1 MNIDIDAILA
11 PIPGDNPAGEDL
23 RYEPVYDEI
32 KEARRADD
40 DLDRGD
46 WEYEIKIADWD
57 KAMALCV
64 ETLTERTKDL
74 QIGAWLTEALVK
86 TRGFEGLAAGLK
98 ILTVFLEEFWD
109 NVYPEIDDDDLDYR
123 IGPLEFLNNN
133 LWFSIKGI
141 LVTDPRAI
149 QGYTWSQW
157 EESRQVGSAKDLVNE
172 FGDVNDVKK
181 AARDEKIAEGKLTAE
196 DFDAAVA
203 SSSKAYYVELD
214 GVLTSCMDG
223 FNAFDEA
230 VDGKFGDE
238 GPRLSELKKAIED
251 CALFISR
258 ALKKKREIDPDPEPE
273 PEVDP
278 EAVVQMEASLE
289 AAQDESGTGAPEP
302 VSAPLAGPAAAAV
315 PAQPGSVFSVPGAPV
330 QLPSNVSNDS
340 DSIEQAF
347 WNDAL
352 NTLQT
357 SGMKKALATLLHA
370 SSSAPSIRQQSRY
383 RLLLV
388 RLCIKAGKPELARP
402 IIEELYG
409 LIEQLGLE
417 QWESPMW
424 IAEVLE
430 VYYKILTAEGA
441 SDDDTNKAYYE
452 LFPRIVTNDITKAME
467 YEQE

>member
-40 DLDRGD
+40 ELDRGD

-57 KAMALCV
+57 KAISLCV
-64 ETLTERTKDL
+64 ETLTERSKDL

-86 TRGFEGLAAGLK
+86 TQGFEGLATGLK
-98 ILTVFLEEFWD
+98 IITCFLTDFWD
-109 NVYPEIDDDDLDYR
+109 HVYPEIDEGDLDYR
-123 IGPLEFLNNN
+123 VGPLEFLNNN
-133 LWFSIKGI
+133 LGFPIKDVS
-141 LVTDPRAI
+141 VTDPRATP
-149 QGYTWSQW
+149 GYSWAKW
-157 EESRQVGSAKDLVNE
+157 DESRQVGSAKDHVNE
-172 FGDVNDVKK
+172 FGDVNESKK
-181 AARDEKIAEGKLTAE
+181 AARDEKIADGKLPAE

-203 SSSKAYYVELD
+203 ISSKAFYVELD
-214 GVLTSCMDG
+214 GLLASCVEG
-223 FNAFDEA
+223 FKAFDET
-230 VDGKFGDE
+230 VDEKFGNE
-238 GPRLSELKKAIED
+238 GPRLAELKTSIED
-251 CALFISR
+251 CALLISR
-258 ALKKKREIDPDPEPE
+258 TLKKKRELEPDPKPKPEAEPAAEVQAEVPPE
-273 PEVDP
+273 P
-278 EAVVQMEASLE
+278 
-289 AAQDESGTGAPEP
+289 AQDESGTGVTEP
-302 VSAPLAGPAAAAV
+302 VAPLAEPVAAPAAYVPQVAAA
-315 PAQPGSVFSVPGAPV
+315 PAQ
-330 QLPSNVSNDS
+330 LPPNVSNDS
-340 DSIEQAF
+340 DSMEQAF
-347 WNDAL
+347 WDEAL

-388 RLCIKAGKPELARP
+388 KLCIKAGKPELARP

-424 IAEVLE
+424 IAEVLG
-430 VYYKILTAEGA
+430 VYYNILTVEGA

-452 LFPRIVTNDITKAME
+452 LFPRIVTNDITKAMD
-467 YEQE
+467 YGL